1 MAETIN
7 IKDIEERL
15 KNRKI
20 GTIDWYKFF
29 SVAIPLI
36 ETDKGLSM
44 LFEIR
49 SSKLKT
55 QPGDIF
61 FPGGRIE
68 AEETACETAL
78 REMEEEIGIQ
88 ESEVK
93 LLGQFDTLHEFSGHT
108 LYTFAVL
115 IPPDSLDKVR
125 LNEDE
130 VAEVFTVPL
139 SFFKENPAKI
149 YDIDVVSDVS
159 NFPYKE
165 TGISPGYKWRRG
177 KNLLPLYKYEDKII
191 WGITARIVKWFVEQI
206 VT

>member
-1 MAETIN
+1 MAEVIS
-7 IKDIEERL
+7 IREIEEKM

-29 SVAIPLI
+29 SVTIPLI
-36 ETDKGLSM
+36 ETEEGLSL
-44 LFEIR
+44 LFEVR

-55 QPGDIF
+55 QPGDIC

-68 AEETACETAL
+68 EGETPYESAL
-78 REMEEEIGIQ
+78 REMEEEIGI
-88 ESEVK
+88 SSAK
-93 LLGQFDTLHEFSGHT
+93 MLGQFDTLHEFSGHT
-108 LYTFAVL
+108 LYTFVAEL
-115 IPPDSLDKVR
+115 PSGSLDKIN
-125 LNEDE
+125 LNEEE
-130 VAEVFTVPL
+130 VEEVFTVPL

-159 NFPYKE
+159 EFPYEE
-165 TGISPGYKWRRG
+165 TGISPDYKWRKG
-177 KNLLPLYKYEDKII
+177 KNLLPLYRYKDKII